1 MHSVDEIVFEHIVLR
16 HGTLFTPA
24 SQPCNVVPKS
34 FHSISSLQTET
45 VLMFPPLDG
54 HPVSKILKLRGNNQ
68 FEGFFLSFF
77 GGGVCFLL
85 MYVFL
90 SLLNKRCLILEAISD
105 RFYLR
110 KIL

>member
-77 GGGVCFLL
+77 GGGGLFSAYVCFSFFVKQK
-85 MYVFL
+85 MSYFG
-90 SLLNKRCLILEAISD
+90 SYIG
-105 RFYLR
+105 
-110 KIL
+110 